1 MRDVWIATTLI
12 RRCAPPSPAR
22 AGEGG
27 DNPARSLRVDGTNRH
42 ECIAMTAAAQPVQRS
57 RRRRW
62 LPYILSL
69 PALIVCIGILIPFV
83 TAVYYSMLRYRLNLP
98 ALKGFIWFNNYI
110 SFLSDPEFW
119 NTVRVSLLYTGLT
132 VGVEVLFGLAIALLL
147 QRRTLFNNM
156 VSIAL
161 LLPLM
166 TAPALAALMWK
177 LMTNPN
183 FGVLS
188 YLVQSVGVSNFKW
201 ASAPS
206 TALFTVVLV
215 DVWVYTP
222 FIMILLLAGLRS
234 LPTQPFEAA
243 ALDGVPRRFVFFRIT
258 LPMLLPYM
266 MTAALFRLLDAIQQ
280 FDIIYPMTQG
290 GPGNTLLVFQ
300 VRAYLEF
307 YSYTNVAKSATL
319 LVILWAITYAL
330 SNVFVKQ
337 HLKLRER
344 ARGLA

>member
-1 MRDVWIATTLI
+1 MSGADVTATLAEPVARP
-12 RRCAPPSPAR
+12 RRVR
-22 AGEGG
+22 
-27 DNPARSLRVDGTNRH
+27 L
-42 ECIAMTAAAQPVQRS
+42 
-57 RRRRW
+57 
-62 LPYILSL
+62 LPYLLSL
-69 PALIVCIGILIPFV
+69 PALLVCVGILIPFV

-98 ALKGFIWFNNYI
+98 AMKGFIWFGNYI
-110 SFLSDPEFW
+110 NFLSDSEFW

-132 VGVEVLFGLAIALLL
+132 VGAEVLLGLAIAMLL
-147 QRRTLFNNM
+147 QKQTRFNNLA
-156 VSIAL
+156 SILL

-188 YLVQSVGVSNFKW
+188 YLVQLMGVNDFKW

-215 DVWVYTP
+215 DIWVYTP

-234 LPTQPFEAA
+234 LPQQPFEAA

-258 LPMLLPYM
+258 LPMLLPYL

-280 FDIIYPMTQG
+280 FDIIYSMTQG

-307 YSYTNVAKSATL
+307 YQYTNVAKSATL

-330 SNVFVKQ
+330 SNVFIKQ

-344 ARGLA
+344 ARGQA